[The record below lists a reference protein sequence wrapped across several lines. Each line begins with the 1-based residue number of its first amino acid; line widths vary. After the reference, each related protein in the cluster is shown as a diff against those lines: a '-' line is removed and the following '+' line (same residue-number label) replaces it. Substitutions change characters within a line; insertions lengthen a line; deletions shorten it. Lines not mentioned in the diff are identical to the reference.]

1 MADTVGLIGI
11 IYSHR
16 FLLRTLLLLRELQRE
31 LQLEVLLLLLLKHHP
46 RAGDCTPTRSFYRKK
61 GGGWRRSAELLLPP
75 PRHLLVLRLGR
86 LLLET

>member
-31 LQLEVLLLLLLKHHP
+31 LQLEVLLLLLKHRP
-46 RAGDCTPTRSFYRKK
+46 RAGDCTPTRSFCISTRVCF
-61 GGGWRRSAELLLPP
+61 S
-75 PRHLLVLRLGR
+75 VTSRL
-86 LLLET
+86 

>member
-1 MADTVGLIGI
+1 MADTVGSIGI

-31 LQLEVLLLLLLKHHP
+31 LQLEVLLLLLKHRP

-61 GGGWRRSAELLLPP
+61 NGGWRRSAELLLPP